1 MESTIQNKNPI
12 GTEKVS
18 KLLFQFSVPAIIGM
32 TINALY
38 NIVDRIFIGNS
49 PDLGAIG
56 LAAITICFPIM
67 IIIMAVGI
75 LFGVGGATVFS
86 INLGKGDIER
96 ANKAISNATTLLI
109 VFGLMI
115 TIIGEIFL
123 KDLLIAFGASEAMLP
138 YSEEYLRI
146 ILFGALF
153 QVLAMGMNNFLRANG
168 KPKLSMMTMLIGAI
182 INTILDP
189 IFIYVFR
196 MGMTGAALATIFSMF
211 VSMLWGLYHFLKK
224 SEPHRIRLK
233 NMKLEADL
241 ALEVISLGIPGFLLQ
256 LSGGLLSAILNSSL
270 LKYGGDIAVSAMGI
284 VNSIQNLLILPVVG
298 LNQGLQPI
306 VSFNYGAKQ
315 HTRVKEAV
323 LLGIKTASIISIAGF
338 LVGQIFP
345 KFMVS
350 LFNQDPEL
358 LKFGEYAMRTWFK
371 MTFLAGFQIVAAN
384 FFQAIGKPTKA
395 MMLTLTRQVLVL
407 IPCIIVF
414 SKLWGLNGILY
425 AAPFADL
432 TSTTIT
438 AIFFIS
444 FIREYSLASSEKILE
459 N

>member
-1 MESTIQNKNPI
+1 MESTIQNENPI

-153 QVLAMGMNNFLRANG
+153 
-168 KPKLSMMTMLIGAI
+168 
-182 INTILDP
+182 
-189 IFIYVFR
+189 
-196 MGMTGAALATIFSMF
+196 
-211 VSMLWGLYHFLKK
+211 
-224 SEPHRIRLK
+224 
-233 NMKLEADL
+233 
-241 ALEVISLGIPGFLLQ
+241 
-256 LSGGLLSAILNSSL
+256 
-270 LKYGGDIAVSAMGI
+270 
-284 VNSIQNLLILPVVG
+284 
-298 LNQGLQPI
+298 
-306 VSFNYGAKQ
+306 
-315 HTRVKEAV
+315 
-323 LLGIKTASIISIAGF
+323 
-338 LVGQIFP
+338 
-345 KFMVS
+345 
-350 LFNQDPEL
+350 
-358 LKFGEYAMRTWFK
+358 
-371 MTFLAGFQIVAAN
+371 
-384 FFQAIGKPTKA
+384 
-395 MMLTLTRQVLVL
+395 
-407 IPCIIVF
+407 
-414 SKLWGLNGILY
+414 
-425 AAPFADL
+425 
-432 TSTTIT
+432 
-438 AIFFIS
+438 
-444 FIREYSLASSEKILE
+444 
-459 N
+459 